1 MPRTTLVYRMRKLG
15 IVREQEAK
23 PFRSRPNGLE
33 DSRAE
38 THSDLQELPIVG
50 TGGTIESAF
59 SQIGT
64 A

>member
-1 MPRTTLVYRMRKLG
+1 MRKLG

-33 DSRAE
+33 DSPAE
-38 THSDLQELPIVG
+38 THSGLQGLPIAG
-50 TGGTIESAF
+50 TDGTIESAF
-59 SQIGT
+59 SQVGT